1 MQLCASRSVVF
12 PSNDRAYA
20 TIKPSNITRMTSP
33 LTRMTA
39 AIVTA
44 ASSSTPA
51 PVSPIIP
58 TQHRAVAVHS
68 ATKADQTGS
77 SKAVAATI
85 APYPFN
91 NLYSEADV
99 ILQAGDGM
107 HFYVHR
113 STLRVASRFFSEMF
127 SLPQPPPS
135 SFKLDVGS
143 SRPELPIIPVT
154 EDSSTLETLLRLC
167 YPVADPDEHNT
178 GTLAAVLGAA
188 LKYEMRVI
196 TASLIKAL
204 SAHVWGSPLY
214 VFAVA
219 YKCGDLFQ
227 VAGEALRAW
236 ITPPAPSN
244 SKLSGRKSAKANWF
258 SPSAAVTYKRYLALD
273 DYSLELDDIPC
284 AVYYRLLERYA
295 AATHPSAGTS
305 SLSQSDVDAMVK
317 SIMSCPSG
325 SVSGCE
331 KQHLTERLG
340 HPFQDSHGTDIII
353 RSSDYAE
360 FYVHRSFLAFA
371 SPVFAQLLSPAP
383 VTPPSDS
390 ADDGDNALHGVY
402 PLPEVGQT
410 LSRLFQLS
418 YPMPDPE
425 LGPATVALG
434 SALALLDAARKYAI
448 SRAVAFA
455 KRACVA
461 AAKDKPVELY
471 LIASRYKWDDVA
483 RDAAMRAVYETSDRY
498 LPEMEECT
506 AAAYRRLLVYRQK
519 CRDIIL
525 SGGVPTAPPRVP
537 VGMPIEIT
545 PISDQPR
552 NVRAPYWSTSSWLSC
567 LGEARFWRALHEYV
581 NDNIGLGLE
590 GDSGETFMGDVEAM
604 LPRSVIDDDFRA
616 SRAGTEGEQSKKDTD
631 LLPLPSP
638 IKGQQEL
645 RRIAHALA
653 KVREYCHSACDLFV
667 TCASARSNF
676 DEVISWNGE
685 SQTIALRAVS

>member
-1 MQLCASRSVVF
+1 MLYKVCNCVLLVASLVF
-12 PSNDRAYA
+12 PSTNDCAYA

-58 TQHRAVAVHS
+58 TQHCAVAVHS

-91 NLYSEADV
+91 NLYPDADV

-113 STLRVASRFFSEMF
+113 STLRIASRFFSEMF

-135 SFKLDVGS
+135 SSKLDVGS

-227 VAGEALRAW
+227 VAGEALREW
-236 ITPPAPSN
+236 ITLAPPEP
-244 SKLSGRKSAKANWF
+244 SGRRRFKANWSF
-258 SPSAAVTYKRYLALD
+258 SAAVTHNLKRCHTLD
-273 DYSLELDDIPC
+273 EYSSELDDIPC

-295 AATHPSAGTS
+295 TATHPSAGTS

-383 VTPPSDS
+383 PSDS
-390 ADDGDNALHGVY
+390 ADDEDNALHGVY
-402 PLPEVGQT
+402 PLPEDGQT

-425 LGPATVALG
+425 LGPANVALG
-434 SALALLDAARKYAI
+434 SALALLDAARKYEI

-525 SGGVPTAPPRVP
+525 SGGVPTAPPIVS
-537 VGMPIEIT
+537 VGTPIEIT

-567 LGEARFWRALHEYV
+567 LGEARFWRALHEYSA
-581 NDNIGLGLE
+581 L
-590 GDSGETFMGDVEAM
+590 
-604 LPRSVIDDDFRA
+604 
-616 SRAGTEGEQSKKDTD
+616 
-631 LLPLPSP
+631 
-638 IKGQQEL
+638 QQES
-645 RRIAHALA
+645 AL
-653 KVREYCHSACDLFV
+653 L
-667 TCASARSNF
+667 
-676 DEVISWNGE
+676 
-685 SQTIALRAVS
+685 